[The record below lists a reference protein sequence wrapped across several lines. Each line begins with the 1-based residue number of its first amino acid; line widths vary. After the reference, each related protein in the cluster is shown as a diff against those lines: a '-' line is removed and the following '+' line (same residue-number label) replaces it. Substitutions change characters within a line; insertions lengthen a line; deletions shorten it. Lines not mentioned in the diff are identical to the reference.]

1 MKPSVKSGLY
11 TGLLSGLWVISCF
24 TVVSWFN
31 SSLHLAIPA
40 WRIRAYSGLF
50 SIIILVVGI
59 YLGIIEAKR
68 QNGSQI
74 TYGGAI
80 KTGVIISIITGVLV
94 ALFSFL
100 YCTVINPG
108 YAIYMAKEA
117 EKAMVAAHDSPEKIS
132 QQLDKV
138 KQDFSTS
145 SQVVMA
151 LVGQIVVG
159 TISSLII
166 GKFIRNKKQS

>member
-11 TGLLSGLWVISCF
+11 TGLLSGLWVLSCF
-24 TVVSWFN
+24 TIVSWFN
-31 SSLHLAIPA
+31 SSLHLEIPA

-59 YLGIIEAKR
+59 YLGIREAKR

-80 KTGVIISIITGVLV
+80 KTGVIVSIITGVLV

-108 YAIYMAKEA
+108 YAAYMAKEA

-132 QQLDKV
+132 RQLDKV

-145 SQVVMA
+145 SQVVMT